1 MSLTN
6 SAGTPQQVV
15 VDLSTDLTGLPRSSS
30 NAVEVVAA
38 NGARST
44 TAAQSGRV
52 TVTVPARGLVALV
65 VRNVTVHRPGLP
77 FDDIVDHG
85 RDSFHEVDSDPA
97 TEYGSRADAPGPSRR
112 AGVRRLR
119 ADRHR
124 AAGHA
129 VVPHR
134 HAGGAAGAAEG
145 VPVRMDDPRR
155 RPHQDVPIHDHLRG
169 TTTPEVT
176 LRLPAR
182 ISGANP
188 GLAGD
193 VIAQATGTAGD
204 RVPLIIEVR
213 NATDDPI
220 TGTVAVTLPSGWQID
235 GAVPSISV
243 PAQGSARVE
252 SAAVIATAAALGEV
266 EVKAKLTIAGEE
278 PVTLRPAAIEV
289 IDRRRLVSLTSDV
302 EIVSGPGA
310 VATLTALVINTGV
323 TPLQGTLAL
332 YGLTGWSVGQQSA
345 TITVPPRSDLTHTW
359 TVTAGAGVAPGSST
373 RFEVRLDQT
382 LRRGVLVRVADE
394 GVIAH
399 TQSPWPGYLESGN
412 WYPSGLSGWNG
423 TRTRYSD
430 SDSVGSTVT
439 WNVDLPQAGL
449 YRVSV
454 WYPTNPTTTTSAA
467 YVVEHKNGSS
477 EVIVDQTQGA
487 AAWRSLGSFRYAA
500 GATGTVRLEVRNTSI
515 HRVSAA
521 QFVRIGD

>member
-1 MSLTN
+1 
-6 SAGTPQQVV
+6 VV
-15 VDLSTDLTGLPRSSS
+15 
-30 NAVEVVAA
+30 
-38 NGARST
+38 
-44 TAAQSGRV
+44 
-52 TVTVPARGLVALV
+52 
-65 VRNVTVHRPGLP
+65 
-77 FDDIVDHG
+77 
-85 RDSFHEVDSDPA
+85 
-97 TEYGSRADAPGPSRR
+97 
-112 AGVRRLR
+112 
-119 ADRHR
+119 
-124 AAGHA
+124 
-129 VVPHR
+129 
-134 HAGGAAGAAEG
+134 
-145 VPVRMDDPRR
+145 
-155 RPHQDVPIHDHLRG
+155 
-169 TTTPEVT
+169 
-176 LRLPAR
+176 
-182 ISGANP
+182 
-188 GLAGD
+188 GD

-204 RVPLIIEVR
+204 RVPLTIEVR

-220 TGTVAVTLPSGWQID
+220 TGDIAVTLPPGWQLD
-235 GAVPSISV
+235 GTV
-243 PAQGSARVE
+243 PAITVPAHKSARVE
-252 SAAVIATAAALGEV
+252 SAAVIAPAAALGEV
-266 EVKAKLTIAGEE
+266 EITAKLSTAGED
-278 PVTLRPAAIEV
+278 PLALRPATIEV

-310 VATLTALVINTGV
+310 VAKLTALVINTGV

-332 YGLTGWSVGQQSA
+332 YGLTGWSVGQQS
-345 TITVPPRSDLTHTW
+345 TTVTVPPRSDLTHTW
-359 TVTAGAGVAPGSST
+359 TVTAGSGVAPGSST
-373 RFEVRLDQT
+373 RFEARLDQT

-467 YVVEHKNGSS
+467 YVVEHQGGSS

-500 GATGTVRLEVRNTSI
+500 DAVGTVRLEVRNTSI

>member
-1 MSLTN
+1 M
-6 SAGTPQQVV
+6 
-15 VDLSTDLTGLPRSSS
+15 
-30 NAVEVVAA
+30 
-38 NGARST
+38 
-44 TAAQSGRV
+44 
-52 TVTVPARGLVALV
+52 
-65 VRNVTVHRPGLP
+65 
-77 FDDIVDHG
+77 
-85 RDSFHEVDSDPA
+85 
-97 TEYGSRADAPGPSRR
+97 
-112 AGVRRLR
+112 
-119 ADRHR
+119 
-124 AAGHA
+124 
-129 VVPHR
+129 
-134 HAGGAAGAAEG
+134 
-145 VPVRMDDPRR
+145 
-155 RPHQDVPIHDHLRG
+155 
-169 TTTPEVT
+169 
-176 LRLPAR
+176 
-182 ISGANP
+182 
-188 GLAGD
+188 
-193 VIAQATGTAGD
+193 
-204 RVPLIIEVR
+204 
-213 NATDDPI
+213 
-220 TGTVAVTLPSGWQID
+220 
-235 GAVPSISV
+235 
-243 PAQGSARVE
+243 
-252 SAAVIATAAALGEV
+252 IATAAPLGEV
-266 EVKAKLTIAGEE
+266 EVKAKLTVTGED

-310 VATLTALVINTGV
+310 VAKLTALVINTGV

-332 YGLTGWSVGQQSA
+332 YGLTGWSVGQQST

-359 TVTAGAGVAPGSST
+359 TVTAGSGVAPGSST
-373 RFEVRLDQT
+373 RFEARLDQS

-399 TQSPWPGYLESGN
+399 TQSPWPGYLEAGN

-467 YVVEHKNGSS
+467 YVVEHQNGSS